1 MVPVMARIE
10 RAILW
15 LDRSASAW
23 VLVAA
28 LVPLFL
34 LVLAPTEWNS
44 NEENYLQLAYSKV
57 APEKFTTY
65 HAIFDDSRA
74 RIVSETLLGTAVKW
88 FGYSSAHIALRLILA
103 LLYATGV
110 ALLFSG
116 LAASVLESFLI
127 IAVFCVMGEEMIA
140 AESLFRGIEPKA
152 LAYSMVFVAFGF
164 ACRRRWSAA
173 GRWSA
178 SLQRLRPIR
187 RTTGSCRLRRDR
199 RRSSSRART
208 DRVPVCRSLPDR

>member
-10 RAILW
+10 RAILR
-15 LDRSASAW
+15 LDRPASAW

-65 HAIFDDSRA
+65 HAIFDDSKA

-88 FGYSSAHIALRLILA
+88 FGFSYAHIALRLILA
-103 LLYATGV
+103 LLLMAPTLTARADDKTLLIELERRSEALPTGQT
-110 ALLFSG
+110 S
-116 LAASVLESFLI
+116 S
-127 IAVFCVMGEEMIA
+127 
-140 AESLFRGIEPKA
+140 RP
-152 LAYSMVFVAFGF
+152 
-164 ACRRRWSAA
+164 R
-173 GRWSA
+173 SA
-178 SLQRLRPIR
+178 SQNSMRSRALERSRPV
-187 RTTGSCRLRRDR
+187 
-199 RRSSSRART
+199 SSSTLRIR
-208 DRVPVCRSLPDR
+208 